1 MNREKLSEHVKH
13 LQKVHDEL
21 DKQIEEDIKNYQE
34 DRLVTVLKKKKLALK
49 DEIARYDSK
58 LLLNEN
64 TRL

>member
-58 LLLNEN
+58 LLLNKN